1 MRDDERNGES
11 GRSDAKRGSATAGMS
26 REEAARKGGEAVSQN
41 REHMASIG
49 RKGGEAVSRNREH
62 MAEIGRLGAEA
73 RNAQRG
79 RRGNGGDEENG
90 SRRTAGSGASSNGSS
105 NGNGAGDE

>member
-1 MRDDERNGES
+1 MRDDERNGQE
-11 GRSDAKRGSATAGMS
+11 GRGGTKTARNGAGSGMS

-41 REHMASIG
+41 RDHMASIG

-73 RNAQRG
+73 RNAQRNRNG
-79 RRGNGGDEENG
+79 RTEGGRNGEQRNGQDDE
-90 SRRTAGSGASSNGSS
+90 
-105 NGNGAGDE
+105 